1 MECVICLGDISDS
14 EKANTKCGH
23 SFHTACLL
31 ENLATGPSGFKC
43 PMCRTEMC
51 SEPCQG
57 LKEDNIHQGD
67 YIERLVEEIDLQ
79 DDRVLYLYD
88 QCDNY
93 LEKSLRSN
101 AEKKYMA
108 TKISKLE
115 KTLKRSQSNLSK
127 ALFDLNLIAK
137 SDKRL
142 TKCSRCNFLGHNK
155 KTCQINPA
163 EKIFK
168 NPFVTPKQFRDKDE
182 ILEDL
187 RAGELSQL
195 VANHFEE

>member
-23 SFHTACLL
+23 SFHTACLM

-67 YIERLVEEIDLQ
+67 YIERLEGEIDYQ
-79 DDRVLYLYD
+79 DDCILYLYD
-88 QCDNY
+88 QADCY
-93 LEKSLRSN
+93 LEESLKGV

-108 TKISKLE
+108 KKISKLE
-115 KTLKRSQSNLSK
+115 KTLKRSQSKLSS
-127 ALFDLNLIAK
+127 ALFDLNLITEN
-137 SDKRL
+137 DKPPV
-142 TKCSRCNFLGHNK
+142 KCSRCNFMGHNK
-155 KTCQINPA
+155 KTCQINPIK
-163 EKIFK
+163 EEFI
-168 NPFVTPKQFRDKDE
+168 NPFVSQQQLRDKED
-182 ILEDL
+182 ILDDL
-187 RAGELSQL
+187 REGELSKL
-195 VANHFEE
+195 VVDHFE